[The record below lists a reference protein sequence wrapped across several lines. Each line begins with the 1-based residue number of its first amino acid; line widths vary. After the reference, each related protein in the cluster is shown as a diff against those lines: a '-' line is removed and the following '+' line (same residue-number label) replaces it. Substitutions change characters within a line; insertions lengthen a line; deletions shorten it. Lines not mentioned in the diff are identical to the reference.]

1 MDANKYIDLAKS
13 YVELSNKHNLKLI
26 ALMFEA
32 NATYHSSYFGTFTGV
47 EAINK
52 MMAGFFTRFPDVYWD
67 VSGYQLAGDGV
78 VEFTFVMTG
87 TDAATD
93 ESVKR
98 NGLEQITFSSDGFIN
113 HIDVQRSYEAQPTTT
128 TD

>member
-1 MDANKYIDLAKS
+1 MDSNKYIDLAKS

-26 ALMFEA
+26 TLMFEA
-32 NATYHSSYFGTFTGV
+32 NATYHSSYFGTFAGI

-52 MMAGFFTRFPDVYWD
+52 MMVGFFTRFPDVYWD
-67 VSGYQLAGDGV
+67 VSDYQLAGDGIV
-78 VEFTFVMTG
+78 SFKFVMTG
-87 TDAATD
+87 TDAATG

-98 NGLEQITFSSDGFIN
+98 YGLEQITFTLDGFIN
-113 HIDVQRSYEAQPTTT
+113 HIDVQRSYEAQHTTT

>member
-1 MDANKYIDLAKS
+1 MDSSNYIDLAKS

-26 ALMFEA
+26 SPMFEA

-52 MMAGFFTRFPDVYWD
+52 MMVGFFTRFPDVYWD
-67 VSGYQLAGDGV
+67 VVEYQLTDDHTVA
-78 VEFTFVMTG
+78 FTFVMTG
-87 TDAATD
+87 TDAATG

-98 NGLEQITFSSDGFIN
+98 NGLEQISFTSDGFIN
-113 HIDVQRSYEAQPTTT
+113 HIEVQRSYETQPTTT
-128 TD
+128 VD